1 MCPGQKT
8 YFDMAYNNSTEERGI
23 CWAAT
28 IEASEVHGWKPLSI
42 IEPQYRNLVIGIQGQ
57 LLSETIIMETYMDKM
72 INPRLATLAEVAWCP
87 DKRRG
92 WTEFR
97 STLLHN
103 MKFLTKIGWKYHN
116 F

>member
-1 MCPGQKT
+1 
-8 YFDMAYNNSTEERGI
+8 
-23 CWAAT
+23 
-28 IEASEVHGWKPLSI
+28 
-42 IEPQYRNLVIGIQGQ
+42 
-57 LLSETIIMETYMDKM
+57 MDKM

-92 WTEFR
+92 WAEFR